1 MSLKTPEFT
10 SPMEHISD
18 IVQDALN
25 EFINRESTYIYSEYN
40 KRKLFSLEDKE
51 DYLHNS
57 NLSIDEYIQKHNLE
71 YKWSRLNIQENFTY
85 KQQKQFKNSGLSL
98 DEFIEKKNLYTATIT
113 GNDENESNE
122 IDMYINYDDD
132 DDYTDYYSDNFYLDD
147 NDYDYIDNDDDDDDI
162 NDGWGN

>member
-1 MSLKTPEFT
+1 MSFKKPEFT
-10 SPMEHISD
+10 SPMEHISN

-25 EFINRESTYIYSEYN
+25 EFINREATYIYSEYN

-113 GNDENESNE
+113 GNEENESNESNE

-132 DDYTDYYSDNFYLDD
+132 YTDYSDNFYLED
-147 NDYDYIDNDDDDDDI
+147 NDYDYIDNDDDI
-162 NDGWGN
+162 NDGWGE